1 MCGIPWGIMRTVE
14 GKNWRLT
21 VTVNKAQRDFIVARA
36 RNSAMSVSE
45 YLRDLIGR
53 ALRQDGAPDPPESD
67 PPESDSFLDELI
79 G

>member
-1 MCGIPWGIMRTVE
+1 MRTAE

-36 RNSAMSVSE
+36 QNSGLSISE
-45 YLRDLIGR
+45 YLHDLIGR
-53 ALRQDGAPDPPESD
+53 ALRQEGAPNPPEPD
-67 PPESDSFLDELI
+67 RFPDDLL